1 MDVISEH
8 ILYIRELE
16 NSISM
21 SIHNT
26 TKCMEVQNFIILNMK
41 QNMEKKLSRELV
53 ERERYRS

>member
-1 MDVISEH
+1 M

-21 SIHNT
+21 SIRNT
-26 TKCMEVQNFIILNMK
+26 TKFMEVQNFIILNMK